1 MSSTNHTT
9 NYNLP
14 QWVGSDK
21 PAWLGDM
28 NPAFTAI
35 DTAIK
40 ANEVAAGTAGTDATT
55 AKNNIGTM
63 ADLSTTEKGTLVGAV
78 NEVNTKVGTAQN
90 TADTAVANDA
100 QTALALNNFMLKLNL
115 TDFSNVSTIPH
126 NGTLTGKFTLAQNND
141 GSIFKFYGQM
151 ELAGQGNISGWT
163 GVAGLSGTYGIA
175 TGVYLGTAP
184 TEAYVINTGGLV
196 YQQNTS
202 TYVVNQQNRCDI
214 AVGTDGQIY
223 LWALNWQPASINVNS
238 GYAQEILLPA
248 CLYFNGSFGD
258 TPTPNA

>member
-28 NPAFTAI
+28 NPAFAAI

-40 ANEVAAGTAGTDATT
+40 ANEVTAGTASTDATA
-55 AKNNIGTM
+55 AKTNIGTM
-63 ADLSTTEKGTLVGAV
+63 ANLNTTEKSTLVGAV

-100 QTALALNNFMLKLNL
+100 QTALALNNFMQKLNL
-115 TDFSNVSTIPH
+115 TDYQTVSNISH
-126 NGTLTGKFTLAQNND
+126 SGTLTGKFTLAQNND

-151 ELAGQGNISGWT
+151 EITGQGNVNGFTAVS
-163 GVAGLSGTYGIA
+163 GLSGVYGIP
-175 TGVYLGTAP
+175 TGVYLATAP
-184 TEAYVINTGGLV
+184 SEAYVINTGGLV
-196 YQQNTS
+196 YQQNMS
-202 TYVVNQQNRCDI
+202 TYAVVQQNRCDI

-223 LWALNWQPASINVNS
+223 VWALNWQPASININN

-258 TPTPNA
+258 EPTPQG